1 MNPLLDFSGLP
12 KFQSFSPELVKPAI
26 EQLIADAEH
35 AVGEVCA
42 APASPTWENVVTPI
56 DDATERLGRAWGVVG
71 HLNAVANSP
80 ALRDAYNGML
90 PAITQFWTQLSQ
102 NEVLFAKY
110 KQIRASSDTSAP
122 NAPPIGELSSAQK
135 RSLDNEIR
143 DFRLGGAEL
152 SVADKARFQA
162 VQEEL
167 STLMSTFNDNVLDAT
182 NAFGHIVVDEGELA
196 GLPDDAVE
204 AARELAAADGQAG
217 WKFTLQAPSYMPVMQ
232 YAASRPL
239 RELMYRAYVTRASEL
254 GAKAAWDNTAVIKRI
269 LELRAESSALLGFR
283 NYAEVSLAAKMAET
297 PDEVINFLTE
307 MAAKSRPFAVQ
318 DWRELQAF
326 AGEHLNMADVNAWAV
341 AYASEKLRQ
350 QRYAFSD
357 NDVKQYFP
365 EAKVIAGLF
374 RVVESIYGVKL
385 SSSTAETWHKD
396 VQFYDVRDHD
406 GTLIGQFYF
415 DLYARENKRGGAWMD
430 DAINRR
436 RIGGNEG
443 NSGNSGNSETSGTSG
458 HIQHPVA
465 FMTCNFSAPVG
476 GRPALFTH
484 DDVITLFHEFGHGL
498 HQLLTE
504 VDELGVSGISGV
516 EWDAVELPSQF
527 MENFCWEW
535 DVLQHMTAHVESGE
549 ALSRALFDKM
559 IAAKNFQA
567 GMQFLRQIEFALL
580 DMVAHT
586 SFDVEKDT
594 ILALAERVRRD
605 VAVVKYPHFN
615 RMPHAFGHVFGG
627 GYAAGY
633 YSYKWAEVLS
643 ADAYAAFEETGVLN
657 AETGARFR
665 REVLARGGSRPAME
679 SFVAFR
685 GRKPE
690 IEHLLRHN
698 GMKLA
703 A

>member
-1 MNPLLDFSGLP
+1 MNPLLDFAGLP
-12 KFQSFSPELVKPAI
+12 KFHAITPEIVKPAI
-26 EQLIADAEH
+26 EELIADAERVV
-35 AVGEVCA
+35 AKVTGANEA
-42 APASPTWENVVTPI
+42 PTWANVVTPI
-56 DDATERLGRAWGVVG
+56 DDVTERLGRAWGVVG
-71 HLNAVANSP
+71 HLNAVVNSP
-80 ALRDAYNGML
+80 ALRDVYNGML
-90 PAITQFWTQLSQ
+90 PTITQFWTQLSQ
-102 NEVLFAKY
+102 NETLFAKY
-110 KQIRASSDTSAP
+110 KQIRASSGISAA
-122 NAPPIGELSSAQK
+122 NGARVGDFVGDLSGAQI

-152 SVADKARFQA
+152 SSDKKAQFQA
-162 VQEEL
+162 IQEEL
-167 STLMSTFNDNVLDAT
+167 STLMSKFNDNVLDAT
-182 NAFGHIVVDEGELA
+182 NSFGHVVVDEAQLA
-196 GLPDDAVE
+196 GLPDDAIE
-204 AARELAAADGQAG
+204 AARELAQADGQAG

-232 YAASRPL
+232 YADHQPL

-254 GAKAAWDNTAVIKRI
+254 GAKNDWDNSAVIKRV
-269 LELRAESSALLGFR
+269 LELRKESASLLGYK

-297 PDEVINFLTE
+297 PNDVVNFLNE
-307 MAAKSRPFAVQ
+307 MAAKSRPFAEQ
-318 DWRELQAF
+318 DWQELKMFAREQF
-326 AGEHLNMADVNAWAV
+326 NMAEVNAWDV
-341 AYASEKLRQ
+341 GYVSEKLRQ

-365 EAKVIAGLF
+365 ESKVIAGLF
-374 RVVESIYGVKL
+374 RVVESIYGVTFAKA
-385 SSSTAETWHKD
+385 SAETWHAD
-396 VQFYDVRDHD
+396 VQFYDVRDKD

-436 RIGGNEG
+436 RAHGKL
-443 NSGNSGNSETSGTSG
+443 
-458 HIQHPVA
+458 QHPVA
-465 FMTCNFSAPVG
+465 FMTCNFPAPVG
-476 GRPALFTH
+476 GRAALFTH

-504 VDELGVSGISGV
+504 VDELGVSGINGV

-535 DVLQHMTAHVESGE
+535 DVLRHMTAHVETGE
-549 ALSRALFDKM
+549 ALPRALFDKM

-567 GMQFLRQIEFALL
+567 GMQFLRQIEFALF
-580 DMVAHT
+580 DMQSHT
-586 SFDVEKDT
+586 DFDPTNED
-594 ILALAERVRRD
+594 IIALVRRVREQ
-605 VAVVKYPHFN
+605 VAVVQYPSFN
-615 RMPHAFGHVFGG
+615 RMPHAFSHIFGG

-643 ADAYAAFEETGVLN
+643 ADAYAAFEESGVLN
-657 AETGARFR
+657 QETGAKFR

-679 SFVAFR
+679 SFIAFR

>member
-1 MNPLLDFSGLP
+1 MNPLLDFAGLP
-12 KFQSFSPELVKPAI
+12 KFHAITPEIVKPAI
-26 EQLIADAEH
+26 EELIADAERVV
-35 AVGEVCA
+35 AKVTGANEA
-42 APASPTWENVVTPI
+42 PTWANVVTPI
-56 DDATERLGRAWGVVG
+56 DDVTERLGRAWGVVG
-71 HLNAVANSP
+71 HLNAVVNSP
-80 ALRDAYNGML
+80 ALRDVYNGML
-90 PAITQFWTQLSQ
+90 PTITQFWTQLSQ
-102 NEVLFAKY
+102 NEALFAKY
-110 KQIRASSDTSAP
+110 KQIRASSDTFAANGTP
-122 NAPPIGELSSAQK
+122 VGDFGGALTAAQI

-152 SVADKARFQA
+152 SAEKKTQFQA
-162 VQEEL
+162 IQEEL
-167 STLMSTFNDNVLDAT
+167 STLMSKFNDNVLDAT
-182 NAFGHIVVDEGELA
+182 NAFAYVVVDQSELA
-196 GLPDDAVE
+196 GLPADAIE
-204 AARELAAADGQAG
+204 AARESAKADGQAG

-232 YAASRPL
+232 YADHQPL

-254 GAKAAWDNTAVIKRI
+254 GAKIEWDNSAVIKRI
-269 LELRAESSALLGFR
+269 LERRKESAALLGY
-283 NYAEVSLAAKMAET
+283 NSYAEVSLAAKMAET
-297 PDEVINFLTE
+297 PNDVVNFLNE
-307 MAAKSRPFAVQ
+307 MAAKSRPFAEQ
-318 DWRELQAF
+318 DWQELKMFAREQF
-326 AGEHLNMADVNAWAV
+326 NMAEVNAWDV
-341 AYASEKLRQ
+341 GYVSEKLRQ

-365 EAKVIAGLF
+365 ESKVIAGLF
-374 RVVESIYGVKL
+374 RVVESIYGVTFAKA
-385 SSSTAETWHKD
+385 SAETWHAD
-396 VQFYDVRDHD
+396 VQFYDVRDKD

-436 RIGGNEG
+436 RAHGKL
-443 NSGNSGNSETSGTSG
+443 
-458 HIQHPVA
+458 QHPVA
-465 FMTCNFSAPVG
+465 FMTCNFPAPVG
-476 GRPALFTH
+476 GRAALFTH

-504 VDELGVSGISGV
+504 VDELGVSGINGV

-535 DVLQHMTAHVESGE
+535 DVLRHMTAHVETGE
-549 ALSRALFDKM
+549 ALPRALFDKM

-567 GMQFLRQIEFALL
+567 GMQFLRQIEFALF
-580 DMVAHT
+580 DMQSHID
-586 SFDVEKDT
+586 FDPTNED
-594 ILALAERVRRD
+594 IIALVRRVREQ
-605 VAVVKYPHFN
+605 VAVVQYPSFN
-615 RMPHAFGHVFGG
+615 RMPHAFSHIFGG

-643 ADAYAAFEETGVLN
+643 ADAYAAFEESGVLN
-657 AETGARFR
+657 QETGAKFR

-679 SFVAFR
+679 SFIAFR

>member
-1 MNPLLDFSGLP
+1 MNPLLDFAGLP
-12 KFQSFSPELVKPAI
+12 KFHAITPDIVKPAI
-26 EQLIADAEH
+26 EELIADAERVV
-35 AVGEVCA
+35 AQVMA
-42 APASPTWENVVTPI
+42 ADASPTWANVVTPI
-56 DDATERLGRAWGVVG
+56 DDVTEKLGRAWGVVG
-71 HLNAVANSP
+71 HLNAVVNSP
-80 ALRDAYNGML
+80 ALRDVYNGML
-90 PAITQFWTQLSQ
+90 PTITQFWTQLSQ
-102 NEVLFAKY
+102 NEALFAKY
-110 KQIRASSDTSAP
+110 KQIRASSDTFAANGTP
-122 NAPPIGELSSAQK
+122 VGDFGGALTAAQI

-152 SVADKARFQA
+152 SAEKKTQFQA
-162 VQEEL
+162 IQEEL
-167 STLMSTFNDNVLDAT
+167 STLLSKFNDNVLDAT
-182 NAFGHIVVDEGELA
+182 NAFAYVVVDQSELA
-196 GLPDDAVE
+196 GLPADAIE
-204 AARELAAADGQAG
+204 AARESAKADGQAG

-232 YAASRPL
+232 YADHQPL

-254 GAKAAWDNTAVIKRI
+254 GAKIEWDNSAVIKRI
-269 LELRAESSALLGFR
+269 LERRKESAALLGY
-283 NYAEVSLAAKMAET
+283 NSYAEVSLAAKMAET
-297 PDEVINFLTE
+297 PNDVVNFLNE
-307 MAAKSRPFAVQ
+307 MAAKSRPFAEQ
-318 DWRELQAF
+318 DWQELKMFAREQF
-326 AGEHLNMADVNAWAV
+326 NMAEVNAWDV
-341 AYASEKLRQ
+341 GYVSEKLRQ

-365 EAKVIAGLF
+365 ESKVIAGLF
-374 RVVESIYGVKL
+374 RVVESIYGVTFAKA
-385 SSSTAETWHKD
+385 SAETWHAD
-396 VQFYDVRDHD
+396 VQFYDVRDKD

-436 RIGGNEG
+436 RAHGKL
-443 NSGNSGNSETSGTSG
+443 
-458 HIQHPVA
+458 QHPVA
-465 FMTCNFSAPVG
+465 FMTCNFPAPVG
-476 GRPALFTH
+476 GRAALFTH

-504 VDELGVSGISGV
+504 VDELGVSGINGV

-535 DVLQHMTAHVESGE
+535 DVLRHMTAHVETGE
-549 ALSRALFDKM
+549 ALPRALFDKM

-567 GMQFLRQIEFALL
+567 GMQFLRQIEFALF
-580 DMVAHT
+580 DMQSHT
-586 SFDVEKDT
+586 DFDPTNED
-594 ILALAERVRRD
+594 IIALVRRVREQ
-605 VAVVKYPHFN
+605 VAVVQYPSFN
-615 RMPHAFGHVFGG
+615 RMPHAFSHIFGG

-643 ADAYAAFEETGVLN
+643 ADAYAAFEESGVLN
-657 AETGARFR
+657 QETGAKFR

-679 SFVAFR
+679 SFIAFR

>member
-1 MNPLLDFSGLP
+1 MNPLLDYAGLP
-12 KFQSFSPELVKPAI
+12 KFHAITPDIVKPAI
-26 EQLIADAEH
+26 EELIADAERVV
-35 AVGEVCA
+35 AQVMA
-42 APASPTWENVVTPI
+42 AAASPTWANVVTPI
-56 DDATERLGRAWGVVG
+56 DDVTERLGRAWGVVG
-71 HLNAVANSP
+71 HLNAVVNSP
-80 ALRDAYNGML
+80 ALRDVYNGML
-90 PAITQFWTQLSQ
+90 PTITQFWTQLSQ
-102 NEVLFAKY
+102 NEALFAKY
-110 KQIRASSDTSAP
+110 KQIRASSDTFAANGTP
-122 NAPPIGELSSAQK
+122 VGDFGGALTAAQI

-152 SVADKARFQA
+152 SAEKKTQFQA
-162 VQEEL
+162 IQEEL
-167 STLMSTFNDNVLDAT
+167 STLMSKFNDNVLDAT
-182 NAFGHIVVDEGELA
+182 NAFAYVVVDQSELA
-196 GLPDDAVE
+196 GLPDDAIE
-204 AARELAAADGQAG
+204 AARELAQADGQAG

-232 YAASRPL
+232 YADHQPL

-254 GAKAAWDNTAVIKRI
+254 GAKNDWDNSAVIKRV
-269 LELRAESSALLGFR
+269 LELRKESASLLGYK

-297 PDEVINFLTE
+297 PNDVVNFLNE
-307 MAAKSRPFAVQ
+307 MAAKSRPFAEQ
-318 DWRELQAF
+318 DWQELKMFAREQF
-326 AGEHLNMADVNAWAV
+326 NMAEVNAWDV
-341 AYASEKLRQ
+341 GYVSEKLRQ

-365 EAKVIAGLF
+365 ESKVIAGLF
-374 RVVESIYGVKL
+374 RVVESIYGVTFAKA
-385 SSSTAETWHKD
+385 SAETWHAD
-396 VQFYDVRDHD
+396 VQFYDVRDKD

-436 RIGGNEG
+436 RAHGKL
-443 NSGNSGNSETSGTSG
+443 
-458 HIQHPVA
+458 QHPVA
-465 FMTCNFSAPVG
+465 FMTCNFPAPVG
-476 GRPALFTH
+476 GRAALFTH

-504 VDELGVSGISGV
+504 VDELGVSGINGV

-535 DVLQHMTAHVESGE
+535 DVLRHMTAHVETGE
-549 ALSRALFDKM
+549 ALPRALFDKM

-567 GMQFLRQIEFALL
+567 GMQFLRQIEFALF
-580 DMVAHT
+580 DMQSHT
-586 SFDVEKDT
+586 DFDPTNED
-594 ILALAERVRRD
+594 IIALVRRVREQ
-605 VAVVKYPHFN
+605 VAVVQYPSFN
-615 RMPHAFGHVFGG
+615 RMPHAFSHIFGG

-643 ADAYAAFEETGVLN
+643 ADAYAAFEESGVLN
-657 AETGARFR
+657 QETGAKFR

-679 SFVAFR
+679 SFIAFR

>member
-1 MNPLLDFSGLP
+1 MNPLLDFAGLP
-12 KFQSFSPELVKPAI
+12 KFHAITPDIVKPAI
-26 EQLIADAEH
+26 EELIADAERVV
-35 AVGEVCA
+35 AQVMA
-42 APASPTWENVVTPI
+42 ADASPTWASVVTPI
-56 DDATERLGRAWGVVG
+56 DDVTEKLGRAWGVVG
-71 HLNAVANSP
+71 HLNAVVNSP
-80 ALRDAYNGML
+80 ALRDVYNGML
-90 PAITQFWTQLSQ
+90 PTITQFWTQLSQ
-102 NEVLFAKY
+102 NEALFAKY
-110 KQIRASSDTSAP
+110 KQIRASSDTFAANGTP
-122 NAPPIGELSSAQK
+122 VGDFGGALTAAQI

-152 SVADKARFQA
+152 SAEKKTQFQA
-162 VQEEL
+162 IQEEL
-167 STLMSTFNDNVLDAT
+167 STLMSKFNDNVLDAT
-182 NAFGHIVVDEGELA
+182 NAFAYVVVDQSELA
-196 GLPDDAVE
+196 GLPADAIE
-204 AARELAAADGQAG
+204 AARESAKADGQAG

-232 YAASRPL
+232 YADHQPL

-254 GAKAAWDNTAVIKRI
+254 GAKIEWDNSAVIKRI
-269 LELRAESSALLGFR
+269 LERRKESAALLGY
-283 NYAEVSLAAKMAET
+283 NSYAEVSLAAKMAET
-297 PDEVINFLTE
+297 PNDVVNFLNE
-307 MAAKSRPFAVQ
+307 MAAKSRPFAEQ
-318 DWRELQAF
+318 DWQELKMFAREQF
-326 AGEHLNMADVNAWAV
+326 NMAEVNAWDV
-341 AYASEKLRQ
+341 GYVSEKLRQ

-365 EAKVIAGLF
+365 ESKVIAGLF
-374 RVVESIYGVKL
+374 RVVESIYGVTFAKA
-385 SSSTAETWHKD
+385 SAETWHAD
-396 VQFYDVRDHD
+396 VQFYDVRDKD

-436 RIGGNEG
+436 RAHGKL
-443 NSGNSGNSETSGTSG
+443 
-458 HIQHPVA
+458 QHPVA
-465 FMTCNFSAPVG
+465 FMTCNFPAPVG
-476 GRPALFTH
+476 GRAALFTH

-504 VDELGVSGISGV
+504 VDELGVSGINGV

-535 DVLQHMTAHVESGE
+535 DVLRHMTAHVETGE
-549 ALSRALFDKM
+549 ALPRALFDKM

-567 GMQFLRQIEFALL
+567 GMQFLRQIEFALF
-580 DMVAHT
+580 DMQSHT
-586 SFDVEKDT
+586 DFDPTNED
-594 ILALAERVRRD
+594 IIALVRRVREQ
-605 VAVVKYPHFN
+605 VAVVQYPSFN
-615 RMPHAFGHVFGG
+615 RMPHAFSHIFGG

-643 ADAYAAFEETGVLN
+643 ADAYAAFEESGVLN
-657 AETGARFR
+657 QETGAKFR

-679 SFVAFR
+679 SFIAFR

>member
-1 MNPLLDFSGLP
+1 MNPLLDFAGLP
-12 KFQSFSPELVKPAI
+12 KFHAITPDIVKPAI
-26 EQLIADAEH
+26 EELIADAERVV
-35 AVGEVCA
+35 AQVMA
-42 APASPTWENVVTPI
+42 ADASPTWANVVTPI
-56 DDATERLGRAWGVVG
+56 DDVTERLGRAWGVVG
-71 HLNAVANSP
+71 HLNAVVNSP
-80 ALRDAYNGML
+80 ALRDVYNGML
-90 PAITQFWTQLSQ
+90 PTVTQFWTQLSQ
-102 NEVLFAKY
+102 NEALFAKY
-110 KQIRASSDTSAP
+110 KQIRASSDTFAANGTP
-122 NAPPIGELSSAQK
+122 VGDFGGVLTAAQI

-152 SVADKARFQA
+152 SAEKKTQFQA
-162 VQEEL
+162 IQEEL
-167 STLMSTFNDNVLDAT
+167 STLMSKFNDNVLDAT
-182 NAFGHIVVDEGELA
+182 NAFAYVVVDQSELA
-196 GLPDDAVE
+196 GLPADAIE
-204 AARELAAADGQAG
+204 AARESAKADGQAG

-232 YAASRPL
+232 YADHQPL

-254 GAKAAWDNTAVIKRI
+254 GAKIEWDNSAVIKRI
-269 LELRAESSALLGFR
+269 LERRKESAALLGY
-283 NYAEVSLAAKMAET
+283 NSYAEVSLAAKMAET
-297 PDEVINFLTE
+297 PNDVVNFLNE
-307 MAAKSRPFAVQ
+307 MAAKSRPFAEQ
-318 DWRELQAF
+318 DWQELKMFAREQF
-326 AGEHLNMADVNAWAV
+326 NMAEVNAWDV
-341 AYASEKLRQ
+341 GYVSEKLRQ

-365 EAKVIAGLF
+365 ESKVIAGLF
-374 RVVESIYGVKL
+374 RVVESIYGVTFAKA
-385 SSSTAETWHKD
+385 SAETWHAD
-396 VQFYDVRDHD
+396 VQFYDVRDKD

-436 RIGGNEG
+436 RAHGKL
-443 NSGNSGNSETSGTSG
+443 
-458 HIQHPVA
+458 QHPVA
-465 FMTCNFSAPVG
+465 FMTCNFPAPVG
-476 GRPALFTH
+476 GRAALFTH

-504 VDELGVSGISGV
+504 VDELGVSGINGV

-535 DVLQHMTAHVESGE
+535 DVLRHMTAHVETGE
-549 ALSRALFDKM
+549 ALPRALFDKM

-567 GMQFLRQIEFALL
+567 GMQFLRQIEFALF
-580 DMVAHT
+580 DMQSHT
-586 SFDVEKDT
+586 DFDPTNED
-594 ILALAERVRRD
+594 IIALVRRVREQ
-605 VAVVKYPHFN
+605 VAVVQYPSFN
-615 RMPHAFGHVFGG
+615 RMPHAFSHIFGG

-643 ADAYAAFEETGVLN
+643 ADAYAAFEESGVLN
-657 AETGARFR
+657 QETGAKFR

-679 SFVAFR
+679 SFIAFR